1 MIISL
6 KCTIYLTF
14 ETFSNKNEEE
24 IIDCTYGYDSMLK
37 INLNLHQMPERTK
50 TLIYI
55 QLPQKAEQYFY
66 TDINLILNNMF

>member
-1 MIISL
+1 
-6 KCTIYLTF
+6 
-14 ETFSNKNEEE
+14 
-24 IIDCTYGYDSMLK
+24 
-37 INLNLHQMPERTK
+37 MPERTK